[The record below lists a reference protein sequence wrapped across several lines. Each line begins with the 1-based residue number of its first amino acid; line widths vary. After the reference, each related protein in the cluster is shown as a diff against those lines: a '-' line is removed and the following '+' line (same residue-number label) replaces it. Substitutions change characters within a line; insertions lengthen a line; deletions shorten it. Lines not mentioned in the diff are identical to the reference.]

1 MRTRSWLT
9 PPPPTVA
16 IEIASRRVTV
26 VALAAG
32 APAVSAYASEVW
44 PAGTV
49 TPSPAG
55 INIAHADVVT
65 TTLTRALERA
75 GLTATKRAALVV
87 PDSAARLS
95 LLHFDQ
101 APSRAQDL
109 DQLIRWQL
117 RKSTP
122 FPLEEAIVSQTQAVP
137 DGDGLSVAAV
147 VARKDVI
154 AQYEAA
160 VASVGI
166 DAGLV
171 DLSSLNVMNAII
183 AAGAG
188 VTGDWLVVH
197 LSAEAT
203 TLAILRGQSL
213 MFYRH
218 RTSIDDEPLGALVHQ
233 TAMYHEDRL
242 GGRAFE
248 RVWLCGTDVATDDA
262 RWQISSR
269 LGVPVESVDIRPA
282 ADLSDR
288 ASVTPE
294 ILDALAAPVGLLVR
308 ERRAAA

>member
-32 APAVSAYASEVW
+32 APTVSAYASEVW
-44 PAGTV
+44 PEGTV
-49 TPSPAG
+49 TPALTG
-55 INIAHADVVT
+55 VNIAQADVVT
-65 TTLTRALERA
+65 STLRRALERA

-109 DQLIRWQL
+109 DQLVRWQL

-122 FPLEEAIVSQTQAVP
+122 FPLEDAVVTQTQAVA
-137 DGDGLSVAAV
+137 DGEGLSVAAV

-160 VASVGI
+160 AASVGI

-171 DLSSLNVMNAII
+171 DLSSLNVMNAIM

-218 RTSIDDEPLGALVHQ
+218 RASIDDEPLSALVHQ

-248 RVWLCGTDVATDDA
+248 RVWLCGPDVATDDA

-269 LGVPVESVDIRPA
+269 LGVPVDNVDIRPA

-288 ASVTPE
+288 AAATPE
-294 ILDALAAPVGLLVR
+294 VLDALAAPVGLLVR

>member
-32 APAVSAYASEVW
+32 GPSVSAYASEVW

-49 TPSPAG
+49 TPAPSG
-55 INIAHADVVT
+55 VNIAQADVVT
-65 TTLTRALERA
+65 ATLKRALERA
-75 GLTATKRAALVV
+75 GLTATKRAAVIV

-95 LLHFDQ
+95 LLHFEQ

-117 RKSTP
+117 KKSTP
-122 FPLEEAIVSQTQAVP
+122 FPLEDAVVSQTQVTP
-137 DGDGLSVAAV
+137 DNGGVSVAAV
-147 VARKDVI
+147 VARRDVI
-154 AQYEAA
+154 SQYEAA
-160 VASVGI
+160 VASAGI

-171 DLSSLNVMNAII
+171 DLSSLNVMNAIM

-203 TLAILRGQSL
+203 TLAILRGQTL

-218 RTSIDDEPLGALVHQ
+218 RASIDDEPLSALVHQ

-248 RVWLCGTDVATDDA
+248 RVWLCGADAATDDA

-269 LGVPVESVDIRPA
+269 LGVPVDSVDIRPA

-288 ASVTPE
+288 ATVTPE
-294 ILDALAAPVGLLVR
+294 VLDALAAPVGLLVR